1 MPPAGGDLASRLS
14 SDEGEMDGAEESE
27 KLDCQF
33 SAHHPRPLAVGLL
46 CPMSLLAPVHQRQLG
61 DDIRGL
67 DS

>member
-14 SDEGEMDGAEESE
+14 SDEGEMDGTEESE

-46 CPMSLLAPVHQRQLG
+46 CPVPVG
-61 DDIRGL
+61 PCA
-67 DS
+67 SKAAW